1 MSHHNDFYLIP
12 KMTFAS
18 GLSLKSS
25 TVMGAAGRSTHE

>member
-1 MSHHNDFYLIP
+1 MSHDKDSYLIP

-25 TVMGAAGRSTHE
+25 TVIGAAGRSTHE